1 MPVREAIRRLEEAGL
16 AEREPH
22 KGAVVKG
29 LTLEELVHVYDVRR
43 LLEGEA
49 ARLGT
54 ERITADDCERM
65 QAEYDLMVAAISER
79 RVVDLLDHDEALLT
93 ILYTASGNPVLVNMI
108 RTLWQHCRA
117 YKIVGAQGTLDA
129 EGTDSLWRYQKDL
142 VAAARKQD
150 GAAALSVSDASL
162 DNATQRI
169 RALLAAQKEDRERS
183 GPLSGLRVLELAGI
197 GPGAVRGDAARRHG
211 RRGRA
216 ARALRRSGAG
226 RSRRRLERAA
236 PRSPPRGGRPQGRR
250 RPRRSCCGCASRP
263 TR

>member
-1 MPVREAIRRLEEAGL
+1 MTLPNLKPTLLTDQVYAVLHEAIISGELPAGSRLRVRDLAEQVGTSVMPVREAIRRLEEAGL

-65 QAEYDLMVAAISER
+65 QAEYDLMVTAISER
-79 RVVDLLDHDEALLT
+79 RVVDYLDHDEALLT

-108 RTLWQHCRA
+108 KTLWQHCRS

-129 EGTDSLWRYQKDL
+129 EGADSLWFRRHQKDL

-150 GAAALSVSDASL
+150 GAAALSASDASL

-169 RALLAAQKEDRERS
+169 RALLAAQKDEES
-183 GPLSGLRVLELAGI
+183 AS
-197 GPGAVRGDAARRHG
+197 AR
-211 RRGRA
+211 
-216 ARALRRSGAG
+216 
-226 RSRRRLERAA
+226 
-236 PRSPPRGGRPQGRR
+236 
-250 RPRRSCCGCASRP
+250 
-263 TR
+263 

>member
-65 QAEYDLMVAAISER
+65 QAEYDLMVAAINER

-117 YKIVGAQGTLDA
+117 YKIVGAQGTLAADGGGLA
-129 EGTDSLWRYQKDL
+129 LALPEGPGRCRAQ
-142 VAAARKQD
+142 AR
-150 GAAALSVSDASL
+150 
-162 DNATQRI
+162 RRR
-169 RALLAAQKEDRERS
+169 RALGVRCLPRQRDAAHQGAPGRTEARGERRRR
-183 GPLSGLRVLELAGI
+183 RVLTRK
-197 GPGAVRGDAARRHG
+197 GAVTSGHDRRVP
-211 RRGRA
+211 A
-216 ARALRRSGAG
+216 PS
-226 RSRRRLERAA
+226 SRPE
-236 PRSPPRGGRPQGRR
+236 R
-250 RPRRSCCGCASRP
+250 RPRAGPRRRARTGSPCCSSG
-263 TR
+263 

>member
-1 MPVREAIRRLEEAGL
+1 VTLSKRLTPTLLTDQVYAALHEAIMSGELPAGSRLRIRDIAEQVGTSVMPVREAIRRLEEAGL

-49 ARLGT
+49 ARLGA
-54 ERITADDCERM
+54 ERITASDCEWM
-65 QAEYDLMVAAISER
+65 QSEYDSMVTAMGER

-93 ILYTASGNPVLVNMI
+93 ILYTASGNPVLVNTI

-129 EGTDSLWRYQKDL
+129 EDAESLWRYQKDL
-142 VAAARKQD
+142 IAAARKQD
-150 GAAALSVSDASL
+150 AAAALSVSDASL

-169 RALLAAQKEDRERS
+169 RALLAVQKDEES
-183 GPLSGLRVLELAGI
+183 AS
-197 GPGAVRGDAARRHG
+197 
-211 RRGRA
+211 
-216 ARALRRSGAG
+216 AL
-226 RSRRRLERAA
+226 
-236 PRSPPRGGRPQGRR
+236 
-250 RPRRSCCGCASRP
+250 
-263 TR
+263 